1 MGEDITDP
9 LVKVSLCNK
18 EKATSAK
25 AGTTQTTQVIWDEHL
40 FIETGYQT
48 KANIEEAYILF

>member
-1 MGEDITDP
+1 MGEDVTDP

-25 AGTTQTTQVIWDEHL
+25 AGTTQTTQVIWDEHI
-40 FIETGYQT
+40 FIETG
-48 KANIEEAYILF
+48 